1 MEAVHIQRWQSE
13 YPLSFLSGIQSLVVD
28 SEANGFRM
36 LRRLY
41 DDWQSGS
48 NRFHLPGEAIFVAID
63 SSGAIVAVGGLNQD
77 PSGAAGVGRVRRVY
91 VHSGFRNRG
100 IGKELMKRIIV
111 AAEQAPFQV
120 LELHAPTKNASEFYE
135 RLGFN
140 AITSESATHRL
151 DLLEGF

>member
-13 YPLSFLSGIQSLVVD
+13 YPLSFLSGIHSLVVD

-100 IGKELMKRIIV
+100 IGKYL
-111 AAEQAPFQV
+111 
-120 LELHAPTKNASEFYE
+120 LHASLSVLKESGLSLVTGMTRANTAAARYVYPKFGGKSE
-135 RLGFN
+135 RV
-140 AITSESATHRL
+140 
-151 DLLEGF
+151 